1 MKRALEMLTRPRHFP
16 WIVLALALLVLLPRL
31 GSYGF
36 WEPREIAVADAA
48 RKWIEQKDK
57 RDTRSAA
64 PEEAEPP
71 ALQAEQPP
79 QPQPPPAS
87 SSPSSEPGMSAEPG
101 VSAEPGAA
109 PQPGAEAQPARKLPN
124 RKPGARAP
132 AEPRFTERLVA
143 YGIEGS
149 GFSEFG
155 ARWPL
160 ALLGIIAV
168 MAAYLL
174 GARLASPRAGLI
186 GGIVLLTTPFLVL
199 ESRQLTSEVAGIA
212 GSTLIALG
220 LSGMMLSS
228 RWKALVGQGGGASL
242 APGALIA
249 CDLAALAAGVVLA
262 REAAGDLLGLIPP
275 LAGFGL
281 GALAWGFLDR
291 RRGAASDPALVVG
304 AFALLAAVAAALVF
318 FHQHFSWVEAG
329 PGDRHLFDWTLDP
342 EPVRIAALGA
352 PWKEGGDVQV
362 PFSAA
367 FEQVAFGLYP
377 WTALAPV
384 ALIWLL
390 FGFARRGDDKDDQP
404 GGPAP
409 FAGHVLFVWTAVALL
424 LTAIVIRKVA
434 PVLFPAVTASAIAV
448 GIWIDALLTRRER
461 ADSADDPAAGSLP
474 LVALFVLLAA
484 LVLGKDIHA
493 APEEFTSLTAAGQVV
508 KYPAGAKLHH
518 GIFAFGALFGLC
530 GAAGLFFWRGPYRF
544 LDRPRGRDL
553 VAPIGRYGLH
563 AAVAVAVL
571 FALFVSQS
579 WIPGLS
585 ARMSSRD
592 VLARYR
598 ELRREGDVLGILG
611 NLGSGPT
618 YYAGSEH
625 EKLSS
630 RGDLIRFLGRKE
642 RVFALTRAT
651 EMCAL
656 QKEKA
661 KKNFP
666 FYVVDDENVQF
677 RLLSN
682 KLLEGEEDLNPL
694 VGAVSRTPPEGVR
707 ATPLAGWDGQIELVG
722 ATLPKSVSRGE
733 TFEAT
738 FIYKIVKPVT
748 RPWKVFVHID
758 GKAPPRIIGDHAFAG
773 GHCPAST
780 FQPGDYVIDEFAARV
795 PGSATRGE
803 HRVWVGFFV
812 GSAGNY
818 TNMKVTTGTPD
829 DNNRVDIGAIQVR

>member
-16 WIVLALALLVLLPRL
+16 WIVLAVALLVILPRL

-48 RKWIEQKDK
+48 RKWIEQKGK
-57 RDTRSAA
+57 RDDRPAA
-64 PEEAEPP
+64 EEEAEPP
-71 ALQAEQPP
+71 AAPVEQPP
-79 QPQPPPAS
+79 VPSQPPPS
-87 SSPSSEPGMSAEPG
+87 SSPSAEPGMSAEPG
-101 VSAEPGAA
+101 VAAEPGAA
-109 PQPGAEAQPARKLPN
+109 PQPGEAQPARKIQG
-124 RKPGARAP
+124 RKSSARAP

-160 ALLGIIAV
+160 ALLGLIAV

-186 GGIVLLTTPFLVL
+186 AGSALLTTPFLIL
-199 ESRQLTSEVAGIA
+199 ENRQLTSEVAGIA

-220 LSGMMLSS
+220 LSGMALSS
-228 RWKALVGQGGGASL
+228 RWKALVGRGGRASL

-262 REAAGDLLGLIPP
+262 REAVGDLLGLIPP

-281 GALAWGFLDR
+281 GVLAWALLDR
-291 RRGAASDPALVVG
+291 RRGAARSPAVVVG
-304 AFALLAAVAAALVF
+304 ALALVAAVAAALVF
-318 FHQHFSWVEAG
+318 FQQHFSWVEAG
-329 PGDRHLFDWTLDP
+329 PGDRHLFGWTLDA
-342 EPVRIAALGA
+342 ESVRIAALGA
-352 PWKEGGDVQV
+352 PWKDAGDVQV

-367 FEQVAFGLYP
+367 FEQIAFGLYP
-377 WTALAPV
+377 WVALAPI

-390 FGFARRGDDKDDQP
+390 FGFARQGEDNGDQP
-404 GGPAP
+404 AGPAP
-409 FAGHVLFVWTAVALL
+409 FAGHVLFVWTAIAVL
-424 LTAIVIRKVA
+424 LTAIAIRKIG

-448 GIWIDALLTRRER
+448 GIWIDALFTRRQR
-461 ADSADDPAAGSLP
+461 ADSADDPGAGSLP
-474 LVALFVLLAA
+474 LVALFVLFAA
-484 LVLGKDIHA
+484 LVIGKDISA

-508 KYPAGAKLHH
+508 KYPAGAKLHY
-518 GIFAFGALFGLC
+518 GIFALGALFGLC
-530 GAAGLFFWRGPYRF
+530 AASGLFFWRGPYRF
-544 LDRPRGRDL
+544 LARPKGRDL
-553 VAPIGRYGLH
+553 IAPIGRYGLH
-563 AAVAVAVL
+563 AAVAVAVF
-571 FALFVSQS
+571 FALFVSHA

-618 YYAGSEH
+618 YYAGSDY
-625 EKLSS
+625 EKLNS

-661 KKNFP
+661 KKSFP

-707 ATPLAGWDGQIELVG
+707 SAPLAGWDGQIELVG
-722 ATLPKSVSRGE
+722 ATLPKSVERGE

-758 GKAPPRIIGDHAFAG
+758 GKAPPRIIGDHAFVG